1 MAYLVQCP
9 EDVFKEAIETYK
21 FTADESVKWYRL
33 NQEYF
38 IIKSRK
44 SDWLNIILSNRKICY
59 IIVEQ
64 FVLNEIAKTLK

>member
-21 FTADESVKWYRL
+21 FTAKESVRWYRI

-38 IIKSRK
+38 GIRSDK
-44 SDWLNIILSNRKICY
+44 SDWLNVILSNRKICY
-59 IIVEQ
+59 IIVEE